1 MRKPLA
7 PQEIVDQYLE
17 TGVVLAETALIG
29 DYKRGNKF
37 AKKNRKVFD
46 ALRQDKDLAIQVLQ
60 QVMNSDNDKARS
72 IAAADAIRLNI
83 MIEQAVVVLEEV
95 AKRSDII
102 GFEAK
107 TALKIWRGEFPGKT
121 L

>member
-1 MRKPLA
+1 MKKILA
-7 PQEIVDQYLE
+7 PQEIINQYLE
-17 TGVVLAETALIG
+17 TGVVLAKTALNG
-29 DYKRGNKF
+29 DYKGGNKI
-37 AKKNRKVFD
+37 AKENRKVF
-46 ALRQDKDLAIQVLQ
+46 AILGQNKDLAVQVLM

-72 IAAADAIRLNI
+72 IAAADALRLNI
-83 MIEQAVVVLEEV
+83 LIEQSIDILEEV

>member
-1 MRKPLA
+1 MKKILT
-7 PQEIVDQYLE
+7 PQQIINQYLE
-17 TGVVLAETALIG
+17 TGIVLSETALNG
-29 DYKRGNKF
+29 DYKRGNKI
-37 AKKNRKVFD
+37 AKENRKVF
-46 ALRQDKDLAIQVLQ
+46 AILGQNPDLAMQVLM

-83 MIEQAVVVLEEV
+83 MVKQAIDVLEEV

-107 TALKIWRGEFPGKT
+107 TALKVWRGKYPRKT